1 MGTIA
6 GWCIASNR
14 RETAMGYVAG
24 IELSYST
31 YVEDEKMKKK
41 DIDKVGKGIDD
52 IYVPHRLDPR

>member
-1 MGTIA
+1 
-6 GWCIASNR
+6 
-14 RETAMGYVAG
+14 MGYVAG